1 MSFLRQIFL
10 PLLLLGAL
18 ALVMLIMP
26 NTFSFLK

>member
-1 MSFLRQIFL
+1 MTISQKIL

-26 NTFSFLK
+26 NRFTFLR